1 MACAQKM
8 RDTLSAFSIERE
20 MKGID
25 DKVTSPEMQL
35 RKRVYNAA
43 DTPLTMQM
51 TDLFSDISAS
61 YHRWYHT

>member
-1 MACAQKM
+1 MKTLEMACAQKM

-35 RKRVYNAA
+35 QKRV
-43 DTPLTMQM
+43 
-51 TDLFSDISAS
+51 
-61 YHRWYHT
+61 